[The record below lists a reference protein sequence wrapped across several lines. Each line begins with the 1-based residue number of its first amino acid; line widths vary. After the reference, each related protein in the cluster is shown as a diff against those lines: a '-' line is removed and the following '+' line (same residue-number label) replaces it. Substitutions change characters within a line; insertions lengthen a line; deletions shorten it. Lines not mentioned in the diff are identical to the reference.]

1 MPPKIRWGVL
11 GAAKIALTKVI
22 PAMQQ
27 CARAEIVAIA
37 SRDGEVAEKAAAEL
51 GIYKAYA
58 GYDALIADKDV
69 DAIYNPLP
77 NHLHVPW
84 SVKAAEAGKHVLCE
98 KPIALNASETLT
110 LMEARDRAAVKIGE
124 AFMVRTHPLW
134 LRTRELVGSGAIG
147 DLLSITSNF
156 GYFNNNPRNIRNIQE
171 FGGGALMDIGC
182 YPVTMFRFLFG
193 REPSRV
199 VAIIDRDPQTR
210 IDRLTS
216 ALLDFAP
223 GQGTFTCGT
232 QLVPSQSMQI
242 FGTKG
247 RIEIPVP
254 YNLPPDVPTRILV
267 DDGSALAG
275 RNARIEEFPVCDQYT
290 IQGDLFSQAIQE
302 NTEVP
307 VPLEDALA
315 NMAAI
320 DALFRSAETGLWEP
334 L

>member
-51 GIYKAYA
+51 GISKAYA
-58 GYDALIADKDV
+58 GYDALIADKDIE
-69 DAIYNPLP
+69 AIYNPLP
-77 NHLHVPW
+77 NHLHIPW

-110 LMEARDRAAVKIGE
+110 LIEARNRAAVKIGE

-134 LRTRELVGSGAIG
+134 LRARELVGNGAIG

-156 GYFNNNPRNIRNIQE
+156 GYFNDNPRNIRNIQE
-171 FGGGALMDIGC
+171 LGGGALMDIGC

-199 VAIIDRDPQTR
+199 VAIIDRDPRTR

-223 GQGTFTCGT
+223 GQGTLTCGT

-290 IQGDLFSQAIQE
+290 VQGDLFSQAIQE

-315 NMAAI
+315 NMSAI